1 MWNINDL
8 AVFLQVTLVMICCKK
23 TCFGSNS
30 ALQCKAFNQ
39 LKESIKHS
47 TGVLQANVDN
57 KKSPLLGV

>member
-1 MWNINDL
+1 M
-8 AVFLQVTLVMICCKK
+8 FLQVTLVLLCYKK

-39 LKESIKHS
+39 LEESIKYS